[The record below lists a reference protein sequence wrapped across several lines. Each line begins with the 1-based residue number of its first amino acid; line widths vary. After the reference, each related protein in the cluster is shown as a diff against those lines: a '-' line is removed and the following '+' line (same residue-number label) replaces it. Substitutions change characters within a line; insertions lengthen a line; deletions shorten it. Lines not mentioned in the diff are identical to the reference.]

1 MTGPTV
7 HLGTF
12 DAEVHWRPAG
22 LAALPALAD
31 RRALAQV
38 AVMDELLVGFCAPG
52 DLLVTRRPVPASLRT
67 ALAESGIRPDY
78 RSPVE
83 GRAPG
88 EHGEPAEDAV
98 PAAHG
103 EPAEGAVPVE
113 RAVLGDPE
121 LIALIAGHPRLAP
134 YAVLPATVA
143 LARRTGHVDQLPDPA
158 VVAEVNSK
166 SYSTELAHRLGLPGG
181 GRVVRALDDL
191 PAAVAEAS
199 AAGAT
204 STASA
209 TSMPGPPGP
218 AAEPGVVLL
227 KDPCGVGG
235 RGILEVGSPALLRP
249 ILRALRRQVDEGR
262 RVEVVVQPKW
272 RKHRDVSGYLWI
284 DPDGAVTVTGTQVL
298 EHRGVSHVGIGPL
311 PDHLADL
318 LRAHDYPQTLRR
330 IGAAVAETG
339 YRGPL
344 GVDSL
349 LLADGTLVPLL
360 ELNARRSM
368 GMLNLALDRRLRRGE
383 ARSHLWR
390 LHLTVPEG
398 SGIDPLLDALRAADA
413 LHTARSGVGVV
424 PLTGVALRPP
434 HARFECA
441 LVCPLAQVEQWR
453 QRVRSAAASVGMW
466 ELGTTRSRA
475 G

>member
-1 MTGPTV
+1 MAGPTV

-12 DAEVHWRPAG
+12 DAEVHWRPAD
-22 LAALPALAD
+22 LATLPALTD
-31 RRALAQV
+31 RRGLEQV

-52 DLLVTRRPVPASLRT
+52 DLLVTRRPVPAPLRA
-67 ALAESGIRPDY
+67 ALAGSGICPEY
-78 RSPVE
+78 RSPAE
-83 GRAPG
+83 PGSAGPPRAAPASPPGPG
-88 EHGEPAEDAV
+88 EADPSREAGPI
-98 PAAHG
+98 
-103 EPAEGAVPVE
+103 E
-113 RAVLGDPE
+113 RAVLDDPE
-121 LIALIAGHPRLAP
+121 LTARIAGYPRLAP

-143 LARRTGHVDQLPDPA
+143 LARRTGHAGQLPDPA

-181 GRVVRALDDL
+181 GRVVRTLDDL
-191 PAAVAEAS
+191 PAAVAAADEAAR
-199 AAGAT
+199 AAGA
-204 STASA
+204 AA
-209 TSMPGPPGP
+209 TG
-218 AAEPGVVLL
+218 AVLL

-235 RGILEVGSPALLRP
+235 RGILEVDSPGLLRP
-249 ILRALRRQVDEGR
+249 VLRALRRQVADGK

-272 RKHRDVSGYLWI
+272 HKDRDLSGYLWI
-284 DPDGAVTVTGTQVL
+284 DPDGRVTVTGTRLL
-298 EHRGVSHVGIGPL
+298 EHRGVRHVGIGPL

-318 LRAHDYPQTLRR
+318 LRRLGYPETLRR

-360 ELNARRSM
+360 ELNARHSM
-368 GMLNLALDRRLRRGE
+368 GMLNLALDRRLRRGQSR
-383 ARSHLWR
+383 AHLWR
-390 LHLTVPEG
+390 LSLTVPEG
-398 SGIDPLLDALRAADA
+398 TGIGALVDALAAGNA
-413 LHTARSGVGVV
+413 LHTRDGGVGAV

-441 LVCPLAQVEQWR
+441 LICPPVELDQWR
-453 QRVRSAAASVGMW
+453 RRVRSAAASVGMG
-466 ELGTTRSRA
+466 ELGAAHARA